1 MLLEEIQKC
10 IEDMDELRRL
20 EQASKDSQK
29 QDKTDTRYAE
39 MVEENHKVVVSIEE
53 RRKYVRFIP
62 SSELKE
68 EMIRTVT
75 NSREAVNTGLIQ
87 EIKIREL
94 QNDTKYVKERFLSEW
109 KVFFKGLSEKRIN
122 TLTTV
127 KGITPDRD
135 KTGYAIN
142 KIKNAAVINYN
153 DIDKVRLLAAGVL
166 EADQIL
172 EGLGLNDE
180 IMNFLDKVSEGNA
193 TLLDLSDNLVK
204 WINSENLS
212 DKFTI
217 AFKG

>member
-20 EQASKDSQK
+20 EQASQDSQK
-29 QDKTDTRYAE
+29 QDKADTRYAE

-75 NSREAVNTGLIQ
+75 NSREAVNTGLFQ

-94 QNDTKYVKERFLSEW
+94 QNDTKNVKERFLSEW

-142 KIKNAAVINYN
+142 KIKNGAVINYN

-180 IMNFLDKVSEGNA
+180 IMKFLDKVSEGNA
-193 TLLDLSDNLVK
+193 TVLDLSDNLVK
-204 WINSENLS
+204 WINGENLS

-217 AFKG
+217 VFRV